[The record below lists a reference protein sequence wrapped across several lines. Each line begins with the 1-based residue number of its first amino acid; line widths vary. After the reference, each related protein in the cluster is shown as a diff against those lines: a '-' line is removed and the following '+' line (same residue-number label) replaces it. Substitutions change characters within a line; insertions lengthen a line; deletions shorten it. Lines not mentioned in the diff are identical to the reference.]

1 MYHHCTAVLKPIK
14 DCGIEILAL
23 NASRDDNERVY
34 YRGSF
39 QVKEHRRMFIAPRVA
54 TTIECGRYEFR

>member
-14 DCGIEILAL
+14 EYGIKKLAL

-34 YRGSF
+34 YHVLSKSNNTD
-39 QVKEHRRMFIAPRVA
+39 V
-54 TTIECGRYEFR
+54 CS